1 MVSHARKVDI
11 RGGLSNWNRVGRVVC
26 HWQNGLRIGLTKRR
40 ISVAL
45 KGTLLVDKSY
55 YSHPR
60 PDVLALV
67 PTTARKVLDIGCGT
81 GELGRLLKR
90 RQRCHVHGIE
100 VVAEAAQEA
109 SRHLDMVINDD
120 ALRALSTLP
129 ADDYD
134 CVVLADVLEHLIDP
148 EKALLEAARVMK
160 DGSSIVVS
168 VPNITH
174 WSVIQRLLNGVWRYE
189 DAGILDRTHVRFFT
203 RQGIISLLEDVGFQ
217 IEQIQL
223 VTTSLPDFPE
233 RLVSGL
239 QAVGVNVNRF
249 LDEARTY
256 QHLVRATV
264 SKAVKTSSGE
274 VVHHNNTSH
283 PQVVYPDI
291 SENAGHLAADVPR
304 LSIVVPVRNGVQHT
318 RRFVDGLMHH
328 WNEDYEL
335 VIVDNASTDNTE
347 DFINSLRQ
355 KINHLVVIR
364 NSRNLGFGAAMNQGV
379 RAARGEFLLLANND
393 IIIPRVSLEVL
404 LTVAKMRDDIGIV
417 GPRTNE
423 CSGRQRVDWRAYPHR
438 SILPSH
444 EEVEAFA
451 TSWSKSHSGLYSV
464 VQRLVGFCLLVKR
477 RVFEVIGGF
486 DLRFGIGNFEDDD
499 FCRRAILAGFQ
510 AVIAHEAFV
519 HHTGSST
526 FKAESIDYA
535 KLMSANAKVF
545 AEKWQSGVLARLWN
559 DAGSPSTSKEHM
571 DLLYEP
577 LCGGDEMSAEWL
589 TQEAAILLRH
599 ADSTS
604 GMRLA
609 AGIQAGQGV
618 EGDANLRRLQALALL
633 RRAHEIEP
641 TLDTLRN
648 VANILLLVNRPV
660 EAARTIFRFT
670 RGFGVGVFDLPL
682 TELPSLGLPAD
693 LFHTLGLAYLAMKEP
708 QYAKVAFETAV
719 RLEPNNDV
727 FLHDL
732 RFADELDRGV
742 GPTSAP
748 SELQPS

>member
-1 MVSHARKVDI
+1 MSLAV
-11 RGGLSNWNRVGRVVC
+11 WVV
-26 HWQNGLRIGLTKRR
+26 RIGLTKRR
-40 ISVAL
+40 IPFAL
-45 KGTLLVDKSY
+45 KGMLLVDKLY

-60 PDVLALV
+60 PDVLALI
-67 PTTARKVLDIGCGT
+67 PTGARKILDIGCGT

-90 RQRCHVHGIE
+90 RQPCHVHGIE
-100 VVAEAAQEA
+100 LVAEAAQEA
-109 SRHLDMVINDD
+109 RRQLDMVINDD

-160 DGSSIVVS
+160 DGSSIVLS
-168 VPNITH
+168 VPNIAH
-174 WSVIQRLLNGVWRYE
+174 WSVIQRLLNGVWQYE
-189 DAGILDRTHVRFFT
+189 DAGILDRTHLRFFT

-233 RLVSGL
+233 RLVLGL
-239 QAVGVNVNRF
+239 QAIGVNVKRF

-264 SKAVKTSSGE
+264 SKAVKTSSDE
-274 VVHHNNTSH
+274 VGHYNSASR
-283 PQVVYPDI
+283 PYAVYPTI
-291 SENAGHLAADVPR
+291 SENVGNLAAGIPR
-304 LSIVVPVRNGVQHT
+304 LSIIVPVRNGVQHT
-318 RRFVDGLMHH
+318 KRFVDGLMHN

-335 VIVDNASTDNTE
+335 IIVDNASTDNTE
-347 DFINSLRQ
+347 GYIKNSLRE

-393 IIIPRVSLEVL
+393 IIMPRMALEVL
-404 LTVAKMRDDIGIV
+404 LTVAKMRDNIGIV

-438 SILPSH
+438 SIPPSY

-451 TSWSKSHSGLYSV
+451 ASWSKSHSGLYSV

-499 FCRRAILAGFQ
+499 FCRRSILAGFQ

-535 KLMSANAKVF
+535 KLMSANAKIF
-545 AEKWQSGVLARLWN
+545 AEKWQSGALARLWN
-559 DAGSPSTSKEHM
+559 DAGCPSTSKEHL

-577 LCGGDEMSAEWL
+577 LCGGDEMSPEWL
-589 TQEAAILLRH
+589 TQEAAILLRQ

-604 GMRLA
+604 GMGQA
-609 AGIQAGQGV
+609 AGIQAGRGV
-618 EGDANLRRLQALALL
+618 EGDANLRRLQALVLL

-648 VANILLLVNRPV
+648 LANVLLLVNRPV
-660 EAARTIFRFT
+660 EAVRTIFWFT

-682 TELPSLGLPAD
+682 TELPSLGLPGD

-708 QYAKVAFETAV
+708 HYAKVAFETAV

-732 RFADELDRGV
+732 RFADELVTGV
-742 GPTSAP
+742 GSTST
-748 SELQPS
+748 SS